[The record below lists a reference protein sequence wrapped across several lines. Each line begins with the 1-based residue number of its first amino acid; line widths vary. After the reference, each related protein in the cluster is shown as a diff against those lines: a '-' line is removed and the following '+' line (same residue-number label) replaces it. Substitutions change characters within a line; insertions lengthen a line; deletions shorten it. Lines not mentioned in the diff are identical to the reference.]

1 MLPLLTQV
9 QQLSFINFNY
19 ERSKRET
26 SSGFPHF
33 NTVQQIHY
41 HWSVSIIKVQNREL
55 TNKVTVRE
63 GIR

>member
-9 QQLSFINFNY
+9 QQLSYINFSY
-19 ERSKRET
+19 QSSKREK

-41 HWSVSIIKVQNREL
+41 H
-55 TNKVTVRE
+55 
-63 GIR
+63 